1 MRDACQPSSV
11 RTTSAIMKRMKS
23 ASPRCEPSKRRGRT
37 TLRIQTATAIPAS
50 TARMKT
56 STSAMNQPCAP
67 SHGNDQSRSIAPIIA
82 ITIVGKRTRKP
93 QKISACIAPGHE
105 PLEQLPLAEHDRR
118 LVLDAPRDVV
128 GAVERPRRTDE
139 PHEEERAPREQP
151 AGDGEQRRKG
161 DGAGDGG
168 YEPLTFL
175 SSAVIAG
182 TISCRSPITA

>member
-1 MRDACQPSSV
+1 
-11 RTTSAIMKRMKS
+11 MKS

-37 TLRIQTATAIPAS
+37 TLRIHTATAIPAS

-56 STSAMNQPCAP
+56 STIAMYHPWRP
-67 SHGNDQSRSIAPIIA
+67 SHGNDHPRSIAPIPA
-82 ITIVGKRTRKP
+82 IRIVGKRTRKP
-93 QKISACIAPGHE
+93 QKISACITPGTKRWNSLRC
-105 PLEQLPLAEHDRR
+105 PRTIVASFLTRR
-118 LVLDAPRDVV
+118 GDVV
-128 GAVERPRRTDE
+128 GALERARRTDE
-139 PHEEERAPREQP
+139 PQQEECAAREQP
-151 AGDGEQRRKG
+151 AGNGEERRKG